1 LGFSSILRKIL
12 NGQMNP
18 GRMAMPGIFRKHSKG
33 HTKRRKINH
42 RRDFFDYEKTLGRA
56 ERSGQKGHAQEVP

>member
-1 LGFSSILRKIL
+1 
-12 NGQMNP
+12 MDP

-42 RRDFFDYEKTLGRA
+42 RRDFFDYEKTLDRA
-56 ERSGQKGHAQEVP
+56 DRSGQKGHAQEVP